1 MIADFRYQTV
11 PDCGQVVIKLFWENN
26 EPMGRV
32 IVPRSIEQEM
42 DEADMPKP
50 VDFPVFTAIGYGVLL
65 AGKSQRALCL
75 TGDRSVWH
83 ARWGRL
89 KEAH

>member
-11 PDCGQVVIKLFWENN
+11 PGRDQVVIKLFWENN

-32 IVPRSIEQEM
+32 IVPSAIEQEM
-42 DEADMPKP
+42 DEADMPKAET
-50 VDFPVFTAIGYGVLL
+50 FPVFTAIGYGVLL
-65 AGKSQRALCL
+65 AGKSQRPLCL
-75 TGDRSVWH
+75 TGDRSVWDTN
-83 ARWGRL
+83 WGRL